1 MASGPTGDGAYVITL
16 LRELLRINSVNP
28 MFGEKGAAAEG
39 AIAAYVASVLRRI
52 GVATQVHECAPGRVS
67 VVGVLK
73 GSGGGRSLMLNGHL
87 DTVALGGMKAPLE
100 GRVEGGRIYGRG
112 AYDMKGGV
120 AACIAA
126 VRRLAETRARLR
138 GDVVLALVADEE
150 DASLG
155 MLDVVKRYPVDGAVV
170 TEPTGEKLALAH
182 RGFMWVKVTTT
193 GRACHGSRF
202 DLGIDANMM
211 MGRYLSRLGQLEREV
226 RTRRAH
232 PLAGPPSLH
241 APLIRGG
248 VGASIYSP
256 VCELHIERRTAP
268 GEDRETVL
276 ADFRRIADNLARE
289 DDAFRAAVEE
299 VMWRSAFQAQES
311 SAVAAAVA
319 GAHRSVVGAEPQTV
333 GAPFWTDAAILR
345 EAGTDVVV
353 YGPDGAG
360 AHEDEEWVDAES
372 VKRLAEV
379 LTSAAMSYC
388 R

>member
-1 MASGPTGDGAYVITL
+1 MAHGHTSDGGYVITL

-39 AIAAYVASVLRRI
+39 AIAAYIASLLRRW

-67 VVGVLK
+67 VVGVMK

-87 DTVALGGMKAPLE
+87 DTVALGGMKAPLD
-100 GRVEGGRIYGRG
+100 GRIEGGRLYGRG

-120 AACIAA
+120 AACMAA
-126 VRRLAETRARLR
+126 VKQLVDSRARLR

-170 TEPTGEKLALAH
+170 TEPTGGKLAMAH
-182 RGFMWVKVTTT
+182 RGFCWVRVTTH
-193 GRACHGSRF
+193 GFACHGSRY
-202 DLGIDANMM
+202 DLGVDANMM
-211 MGRYLSRLGQLEREV
+211 MGRYLAKLGQLERDV
-226 RTRRAH
+226 RTRRSH

-241 APLIRGG
+241 APLLRGG
-248 VGASIYSP
+248 VGASVYAP
-256 VCELHIERRTAP
+256 ACELRIERRTAP
-268 GEDRETVL
+268 GEERETVL
-276 ADFRRIADNLARE
+276 ADFHRIAENLSRE
-289 DDAFRAAVEE
+289 DDRFRATVEE
-299 VMWRSAFQAQES
+299 VLWRDAFEAS
-311 SAVAAAVA
+311 SGSAVAEAVA
-319 GAHRSVVGAEPQTV
+319 GAARGVWGAEPERA

-345 EAGTDVVV
+345 AVGADVVV

-360 AHEDEEWVDAES
+360 AHEDEEWVDVES
-372 VKRLAEV
+372 VKRLADV
-379 LTSAAMSYC
+379 LVGAIGAYC